1 MPLYYGFGYGMD
13 MEYLLVA
20 LVALVIGGA
29 AQAYIR
35 STYAKWAR
43 VPANVPGTGV
53 DVARR
58 MLAEGGAEGVG
69 ITRVAGSLTDH
80 YDPRDNRLH
89 LSDDNY
95 HGASVA
101 SVAVACHEAGH
112 AIQAA
117 RGGGLYR
124 LRTALVPAVNIAQ
137 QGWVLVLLAGI
148 LLNLVG
154 LVRLAIVLFA
164 VAVVFQLVTL
174 PVEIDASRRA
184 VAYLSAN
191 GSGMDERGA
200 RSVLTAAALTY
211 VAAALT
217 SIMQLLYLLSRYG
230 GRGGGDQ

>member
-1 MPLYYGFGYGMD
+1 MPLYYGFYGIDLGY
-13 MEYLLVA
+13 YLVA
-20 LVALVIGGA
+20 LVALVIGGI

-35 STYAKWAR
+35 STYNKWSK
-43 VPANVPGTGV
+43 VPANVGGTGA

-58 MLAEGGAEGVG
+58 MLADGGAGEVG

-95 HGASVA
+95 RGASVA

-117 RGGGLYR
+117 QGFGLYR
-124 LRTALVPAVNIAQ
+124 LRSALVPAVNIAQ
-137 QGWVLVLLAGI
+137 QGWVLVLVLGVMLNA
-148 LLNLVG
+148 LNLVQ
-154 LVRLAIVLFA
+154 LAILLFA
-164 VAVVFQLVTL
+164 VSVVFQLVTL

-184 VAYLSAN
+184 VAYLSLN
-191 GSGMDERGA
+191 GAELDEEGA
-200 RSVLTAAALTY
+200 RKVLTAAALTY

-217 SIMQLLYLLSRYG
+217 SIMQLLYLLGRYG
-230 GRGGGDQ
+230 GRGEE